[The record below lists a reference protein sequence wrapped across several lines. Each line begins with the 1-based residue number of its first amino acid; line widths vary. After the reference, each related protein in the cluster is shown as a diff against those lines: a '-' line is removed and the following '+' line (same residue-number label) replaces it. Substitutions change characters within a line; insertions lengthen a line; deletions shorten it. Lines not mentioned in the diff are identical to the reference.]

1 MSGHFN
7 TPQSRRD
14 ATEFLAAFLVEA
26 IELQLTDGQ
35 RIDAALDRLLAQ
47 VVAQSLQ
54 DRDIESLLSDVH
66 GDPRLRDRSQEFAS
80 RRHASEH
87 ADMQG
92 DVASALHALGR
103 GGKLTLLADHLGLRG
118 AVDELATVLSIDE
131 TSKTRILYEN
141 PRSHAAAHG
150 HPDLR
155 SSGPAGYAAAAA

>member
-14 ATEFLAAFLVEA
+14 ATEFLIAFLVEA
-26 IELQLTDGQ
+26 VELRLTDGQ
-35 RIDAALDRLLAQ
+35 RIDAALDRLLGQ
-47 VVAQSLQ
+47 VVQQSLK

-92 DVASALHALGR
+92 DVASALQSLGR
-103 GGKLTLLADHLGLRG
+103 TGKLTLLADHLGLRG
-118 AVDELATVLSIDE
+118 AVDELAAVLTIDE

-141 PRSHAAAHG
+141 LHGHTAHG

-155 SSGPAGYAAAAA
+155 SGPARYAAA